1 MMIFDPPT
9 LEDDLLLDLDP
20 IKAIDRKYKAGL
32 ERYGP
37 AWVGKRPIYEAHDEL
52 LDLGA
57 YLMLEHQKNEIPND
71 LIEAMIREALDMI
84 RGVRVAIAI
93 LEGKQNA

>member
-1 MMIFDPPT
+1 MMMFDPPT

-20 IKAIDRKYKAGL
+20 MKAIDRKYKAGR

-57 YLMLEHQKNEIPND
+57 YLMQEHQKNEIPND
-71 LIEAMIREALDMI
+71 LIEAMIRQALDLI
-84 RGVRVAIAI
+84 QGVRVAIMHIEEKA
-93 LEGKQNA
+93 